1 MTHGA
6 LFDTL
11 LVCCSLCSRVIVD
24 SSSGA
29 WAAADN
35 AIIVATRIKYRCF
48 MALKWFK

>member
-11 LVCCSLCSRVIVD
+11 LVVLFSLFD

-29 WAAADN
+29 CAAADN

>member
-11 LVCCSLCSRVIVD
+11 LVVRVIVD